1 MSDPG
6 GLARPTAPTSLVSTR
21 DADPYPAYAAAR
33 AVGEVVWDEGMGAWL
48 VLGHE
53 ACAFV
58 ETRED
63 LFAET
68 TGSLPGADRI
78 TGPHEFRSLTG
89 EPHHTLHHY
98 LARRWLPRE
107 IEPYRD
113 RFVRPIVTER
123 LDALRARGRA
133 ELWSDVA
140 AVVPIAI
147 VGRVIG
153 LPPMDDAALRRAKG
167 FTDAVLA
174 WRHSYG
180 SDPAKV
186 EAAVA
191 ASDALEADIR
201 PVVAARREHPADDL
215 ISGLWEVGP
224 SVVPTWDAQDVI
236 DNVKP
241 LFEAGAETT
250 SLLICLV
257 MHRLLTERALIEPV
271 RDGGEPLRRLV
282 DETLRHS
289 TVVHWRARRAT
300 QDVELGGVRIRAGER
315 VHPVNAAANRDPA
328 RYPAPDEFDIDRSG
342 YLGHLAFNVGPRH
355 CAGAWLARMEAYEAV
370 LGLLSL
376 PGLRLDP
383 DAPAPAWSGFV
394 SRTLRPL
401 HVCWDPPATS
411 TGSVAVIGP

>member
-1 MSDPG
+1 MTAGPATERPVAPVS
-6 GLARPTAPTSLVSTR
+6 LAATR

-33 AVGEVVWDEGMGAWL
+33 AVGDVVWDEGMQAWL
-48 VLGHE
+48 VLSHE

-63 LFAET
+63 LFAEP

-89 EPHHTLHHY
+89 EPHHVLHHY
-98 LARRWLPRE
+98 LARRWLPNT
-107 IEPYRD
+107 IEPYRE
-113 RFVRPIVTER
+113 RFVRPIVAER
-123 LDALRARGRA
+123 LAALRPTGRA
-133 ELWSDVA
+133 EVWADVA

-153 LPPMDDAALRRAKG
+153 LPPMDEAALRRAKG

-186 EAAVA
+186 KAAIA

-201 PVVAARREHPADDL
+201 PVVAARRAEPSDDL
-215 ISGLWEVGP
+215 ISGLWGIGP
-224 SVVPTWDAQDVI
+224 SVVPTWGEQDVI

-257 MHRLLTERALIEPV
+257 LHRLLIDPALAERVAQ
-271 RDGGEPLRRLV
+271 GGEPLRRLV

-300 QDVELGGVRIRAGER
+300 RDIELGGVTIRAGDR

-328 RYPAPDEFDIDRSG
+328 RYPDPDTFDIDRTG
-342 YLGHLAFNVGPRH
+342 YMGHLAFNVGPRH
-355 CAGAWLARMEAYEAV
+355 CAGAWLARLETYETV

-383 DAPAPAWSGFV
+383 DAPPPAWSGFV
-394 SRTLRPL
+394 SRTIRPL
-401 HVCWDPPATS
+401 HVRFDPTS
-411 TGSVAVIGP
+411 A

>member
-1 MSDPG
+1 MTTPETP
-6 GLARPTAPTSLVSTR
+6 ARTVAPVSLVATR
-21 DADPYPAYAAAR
+21 DADPYPGYAEAR
-33 AVGEVVWDEGMGAWL
+33 ARGDVVWDEGMAAWL

-63 LFAET
+63 LFAEP
-68 TGSLPGADRI
+68 TGTLPGADRI

-89 EPHHTLHHY
+89 EPHHVLHHY

-113 RFVRPIVTER
+113 RFVRPIIAER
-123 LDALRARGRA
+123 LAALRAAGRA
-133 ELWSDVA
+133 EIWSDMA

-180 SDPAKV
+180 SDPGKV
-186 EAAVA
+186 AAAVA
-191 ASDALEADIR
+191 ASEALEADIR
-201 PVVAARREHPADDL
+201 PVVEARRIRPTDDL
-215 ISGLWEVGP
+215 ISGLWQIGP
-224 SVVPTWDAQDVI
+224 SVVSTWGAQDVI

-257 MHRLLTERALIEPV
+257 MHRLLTERALIERV
-271 RDGGEPLRRLV
+271 QEGGEPLRRLV

-300 QDVELGGVRIRAGER
+300 RDVELAGVLIREGER
-315 VHPVNAAANRDPA
+315 VHPVNAAANRDPK
-328 RYPAPDEFDIDRSG
+328 RYPAPDAFDIDRSG
-342 YLGHLAFNVGPRH
+342 YMGHLAFNVGPRH

-376 PGLRLDP
+376 PGIRLDP
-383 DAPAPAWSGFV
+383 EAPRPAWSGFV
-394 SRTLRPL
+394 SRTIRPL
-401 HVCWDPPATS
+401 HVRFETS
-411 TGSVAVIGP
+411 

>member
-1 MSDPG
+1 MTAADATS
-6 GLARPTAPTSLVSTR
+6 RPTAPTSLAGTR
-21 DADPYPAYAAAR
+21 DSDPHPAYAAAR
-33 AVGEVVWDEGMGAWL
+33 AVGDVVWDDGMQAWL

-68 TGSLPGADRI
+68 TGTLPGADRI

-89 EPHHTLHHY
+89 EPHHVLHHY

-107 IEPYRD
+107 IEPYRA
-113 RFVRPIVTER
+113 RFVRPIVGAR
-123 LDALRARGRA
+123 LDALRMSGRA

-153 LPPMDDAALRRAKG
+153 LPPMDDAPLRRAKG

-180 SDPAKV
+180 SDPERV

-191 ASDALEADIR
+191 ASEALEADIR
-201 PVVAARREHPADDL
+201 PIVAQRLREPADDL

-224 SVVPTWDAQDVI
+224 SVVSTWGEQDVI

-257 MHRLLTERALIEPV
+257 MHRLLTDDGLAVRV
-271 RDGGEPLRRLV
+271 RDGGEPLRRLI

-300 QDVELGGVRIRAGER
+300 RDVVLSGVTIGEGDR

-328 RYPAPDEFDIDRSG
+328 RYPEPDTFDIDRSG

-355 CAGAWLARMEAYEAV
+355 CAGAWLARMEAYETV
-370 LGLLSL
+370 LGLLEL
-376 PGLRLDP
+376 PRLRLDA
-383 DAPAPAWSGFV
+383 DAPPPAWSGLV
-394 SRTLRPL
+394 SRTIRPL
-401 HVCWDPPATS
+401 HVRWDA
-411 TGSVAVIGP
+411 